1 MAFWIIQTLNGLS
14 FSMMLFLVAAGFTLI
29 FGLMKIINIAHGSF
43 YLLAAYVGLTVL
55 QATENFLLA
64 TIAASIAVVLVGIA
78 MQSFFLRR
86 FHMKE
91 LQQVLLTFG
100 FVLIIADLCLW
111 IWGGNPM
118 ALPKPSLFRGSIWI
132 GNVVFPSYRLFVIL
146 VGVVVAVGL
155 WIFQE
160 KTKFG
165 AIVRAGVDDEEM
177 LRGSG
182 INIQMVFVGVFGLGA
197 LLAGIGGMIGGPF
210 VGVFPGADVSI
221 LLLALVVVIIGGV
234 GSLRGA
240 FVGSLFV
247 GLVDNFG
254 KALFPELSLFTLFA
268 PMAIVLA
275 IRPTGIF
282 GKIEE

>member
-1 MAFWIIQTLNGLS
+1 
-14 FSMMLFLVAAGFTLI
+14 
-29 FGLMKIINIAHGSF
+29 
-43 YLLAAYVGLTVL
+43 
-55 QATENFLLA
+55 
-64 TIAASIAVVLVGIA
+64 
-78 MQSFFLRR
+78 
-86 FHMKE
+86 
-91 LQQVLLTFG
+91 
-100 FVLIIADLCLW
+100 
-111 IWGGNPM
+111 
-118 ALPKPSLFRGSIWI
+118 
-132 GNVVFPSYRLFVIL
+132 VIL
-146 VGVVVAVGL
+146 VGVLIAVGL

-210 VGVFPGADVSI
+210 VGVFPGVDISM

-247 GLVDNFG
+247 GLIDNFG

-268 PMAIVLA
+268 PMAIILA

-282 GKIEE
+282 GKVEE

>member
-14 FSMMLFLVAAGFTLI
+14 YSMLLFLVAAGFTLI

-43 YLLAAYVGLTVL
+43 YLLSAYIGLTIL
-55 QATENFLLA
+55 RTTGSFLLA
-64 TIAASIAVVLVGIA
+64 TIISSIAAAVVGIA
-78 MQSFFLRR
+78 MQSLFLRR
-86 FHMKE
+86 FYMKE

-100 FVLIIADLCLW
+100 FVLIIADVCLW
-111 IWGGNPM
+111 IWGGNPL
-118 ALPKPSLFRGSIWI
+118 ALPKPSLFKGSIWI
-132 GNVVFPSYRLFVIL
+132 GSVVFPSYRLLVIL
-146 VGVVVAVGL
+146 VGIIIAVGL

-182 INIQMVFVGVFGLGA
+182 INIQMVFAGVFGLGA
-197 LLAGIGGMIGGPF
+197 LLAGIGGIIGGPF
-210 VGVFPGADVSI
+210 VGVFPGVDLSM
-221 LLLALVVVIIGGV
+221 LLLALVVVIIGGM
-234 GSLRGA
+234 GSLKGA

-254 KALFPELSLFTLFA
+254 KALFPELSMFTLFA